1 MNIKEDN
8 QLLINNEVAGV
19 VLKPRSPEIKSIY
32 LDIKK
37 MFEDAGINVLIN
49 KASAKMIGLDEGIE
63 FNELC
68 RKSDFL
74 VTIGGDGTFIST
86 TRRSFP
92 HEKAV
97 LGINLGSLG
106 FLTDILPGEL
116 VQFLQDFKK
125 DKYKIDTRMMI
136 ETSIKDVVALSFN
149 DVVVTRKSVSHM
161 TNIQA
166 KVDGKLLNC
175 YYGDGLIISTPT
187 GSTAYNLSAGGP
199 VLYPLTDAFIV
210 TPICPHSLTQRPLV
224 LPAQFE
230 IELSTTDEEGAVV
243 IIDGQ
248 DSYEIA
254 QNETILIKIASHK
267 AKLIRQENKDYFEV
281 LSAKLKWGQS

>member
-1 MNIKEDN
+1 MKIEEDN
-8 QLLINNEVAGV
+8 QLLISNEIAGII
-19 VLKPRSPEIKSIY
+19 LKPRSPEIKSIY

-37 MFEDAGINVLIN
+37 MFENAGIKVLLN
-49 KASAKMIGLDEGIE
+49 QSSAKMIGFDNGIG

-68 RKSDFL
+68 KQSDFL
-74 VTIGGDGTFIST
+74 VTIGGDGTLIST
-86 TRRSFP
+86 IRRGFI

-97 LGINLGSLG
+97 LGINLGTLG
-106 FLTDILPGEL
+106 FLTDILPNEL
-116 VQFLQDFKK
+116 AQFLQDFKK

-136 ETSIKDVVALSFN
+136 ETSIKGIVALSFN

-166 KVDGKLLNC
+166 KVDGKLLNS

-199 VLYPLTDAFIV
+199 VVYPLTDAFIV

-224 LPAQFE
+224 LPAKFE

-281 LSAKLKWGQS
+281 LSAKLKWGQT